1 MHISVIFQGSP
12 GKKMLSPFPRGVYY
26 LAPLDHIELVM
37 EEPWFLPSLLGFKDQ
52 SNYVGWMVH
61 TNMDLF

>member
-1 MHISVIFQGSP
+1 M
-12 GKKMLSPFPRGVYY
+12 YY